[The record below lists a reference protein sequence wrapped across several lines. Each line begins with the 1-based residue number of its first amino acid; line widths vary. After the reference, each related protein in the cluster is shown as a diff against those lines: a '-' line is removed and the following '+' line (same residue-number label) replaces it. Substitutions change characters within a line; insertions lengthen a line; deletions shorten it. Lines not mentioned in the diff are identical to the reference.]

1 MPHLTHKRVP
11 GVFHQPSSIACHL
24 TSPHEPPSSEQ
35 NINYDGWPDFPP
47 PQSLS
52 DDTAQLHLT
61 LQSPSP
67 SHSASVSPSP
77 SRSPG
82 SSPLLSRQS
91 SSGGVTP
98 ESGGSASP
106 DLSVVEKQNA
116 KKKNRLSAAALA
128 SLLPVHHD
136 GDKRRARRERKRTD
150 KLVRHEQ
157 TLQELR
163 TADRRRGYFRDA
175 LHRRELIFGPEVR
188 YASPTTD
195 MTARLTYL
203 FWKDVFTTDF
213 CYGFIQFA
221 PTLSLHLPG
230 GISFDLMHY
239 WDGQPVRFMCCERK
253 REAEIASEEGG
264 VDEVPWGRVLWCV
277 AIEPLSDEE
286 ESQLAPQSQ
295 PRSQTASKDGEPQ
308 HSLAGNI
315 DESLQVND

>member
-11 GVFHQPSSIACHL
+11 GNSHQPPSIACHL

-35 NINYDGWPDFPP
+35 KINYDGWPDFPP

-67 SHSASVSPSP
+67 SHSASASPSP

-82 SSPLLSRQS
+82 PSPLLSRQS

-106 DLSVVEKQNA
+106 SVTASPDLSVAEKQNA

-136 GDKRRARRERKRTD
+136 GDRRRARRERKRTD

-163 TADRRRGYFRDA
+163 TADRRRAYFRDA
-175 LHRRELIFGPEVR
+175 SHRRELVFGPEVR
-188 YASPTTD
+188 YT
-195 MTARLTYL
+195 
-203 FWKDVFTTDF
+203 
-213 CYGFIQFA
+213 
-221 PTLSLHLPG
+221 SLHFPL
-230 GISFDLMHY
+230 
-239 WDGQPVRFMCCERK
+239 QPK
-253 REAEIASEEGG
+253 
-264 VDEVPWGRVLWCV
+264 
-277 AIEPLSDEE
+277 
-286 ESQLAPQSQ
+286 
-295 PRSQTASKDGEPQ
+295 
-308 HSLAGNI
+308 
-315 DESLQVND
+315 